1 MNVDEMFEK
10 LGYEKQEIID
20 EDTNELICIKYTKN
34 IFEDE
39 YQYIVF
45 DTKHNLL
52 NTTREMRNFYRT
64 VTSIISMQELQAIN
78 KKVEELGWLE

>member
-52 NTTREMRNFYRT
+52 NTTREMRNFYT
-64 VTSIISMQELQAIN
+64 TTH
-78 KKVEELGWLE
+78 